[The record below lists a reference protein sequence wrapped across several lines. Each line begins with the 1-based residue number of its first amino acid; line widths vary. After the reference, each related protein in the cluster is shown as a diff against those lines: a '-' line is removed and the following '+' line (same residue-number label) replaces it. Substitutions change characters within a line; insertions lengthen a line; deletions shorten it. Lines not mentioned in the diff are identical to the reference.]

1 MKKIIYIFIGCL
13 LLTSCSGMLDIE
25 SHSAV
30 SPGSVTSQDL
40 SALRMGM
47 YNKVQNSPTR
57 ESYITF
63 DILGGDLTQSTGNA
77 KDLINSVLSSLN
89 SIVSNSWNGYYNAL
103 YQVNNVLSIV
113 ESLPESELRN
123 LIIGEAH
130 YFRAYIYHALVTR
143 WGGVPIQKVNTMEK
157 PFRDSEEAVWSF
169 IEEELQTAL
178 AFLGTSSSYYYVS
191 RDAAL
196 AYDKSGSRVLAAV
209 NGDFFA
215 KDGTPQGI
223 YYRNGTCLKG
233 TMTDN
238 VCTFFAITKN
248 KRAIIGSYDE
258 YDSYKE
264 NIQEAVGGRVRLMT
278 NGNVLPQ
285 TVTALEPRTAIG
297 VTDDNVVYI
306 LVADGRNFWYSNG
319 MRYAEMGAVM
329 KALGAKNAINL
340 DGGGSSTFIIRK
352 IAGFEDGRFA
362 IRNWPYDNGGVER
375 EVANGLLVVIDN

>member
-1 MKKIIYIFIGCL
+1 MKKLIYDSVLLLLGCL
-13 LLTSCSGMLDIE
+13 LWTACNNDE
-25 SHSAV
+25 
-30 SPGSVTSQDL
+30 
-40 SALRMGM
+40 
-47 YNKVQNSPTR
+47 
-57 ESYITF
+57 
-63 DILGGDLTQSTGNA
+63 DLTVFSTEGAKTELGQKIIAGSDGYVGQYFSDSTYTLAPGVQALEMKILSSTGLA
-77 KDLINSVLSSLN
+77 VKMFVLEVDLK
-89 SIVSNSWNGYYNAL
+89 
-103 YQVNNVLSIV
+103 
-113 ESLPESELRN
+113 
-123 LIIGEAH
+123 EAH
-130 YFRAYIYHALVTR
+130 L
-143 WGGVPIQKVNTMEK
+143 TMK
-157 PFRDSEEAVWSF
+157 ASSPNEEGKLKTKQQMT
-169 IEEELQTAL
+169 LQ
-178 AFLGTSSSYYYVS
+178 
-191 RDAAL
+191 AL

-362 IRNWPYDNGGVER
+362 IRNWSYDNGGVER
-375 EVANGLLVVIDN
+375 EVANGLLVVTDN

>member
-1 MKKIIYIFIGCL
+1 MKKLIYDSVLLLLGCL
-13 LLTSCSGMLDIE
+13 LWTACNNDE
-25 SHSAV
+25 
-30 SPGSVTSQDL
+30 
-40 SALRMGM
+40 
-47 YNKVQNSPTR
+47 
-57 ESYITF
+57 
-63 DILGGDLTQSTGNA
+63 DLTVFSTEGAKTELGQKIIAGSDGYVGQYFSDSTYTLAPGVQALEMKILSSTGLA
-77 KDLINSVLSSLN
+77 VKMFVLEVDLK
-89 SIVSNSWNGYYNAL
+89 
-103 YQVNNVLSIV
+103 
-113 ESLPESELRN
+113 
-123 LIIGEAH
+123 EAH
-130 YFRAYIYHALVTR
+130 L
-143 WGGVPIQKVNTMEK
+143 TMK
-157 PFRDSEEAVWSF
+157 ASSPNEEGKLKAKQQMT
-169 IEEELQTAL
+169 LQ
-178 AFLGTSSSYYYVS
+178 
-191 RDAAL
+191 AL

-375 EVANGLLVVIDN
+375 EVANGLLVVTDN

>member
-1 MKKIIYIFIGCL
+1 MKKLIYDSVLLLLVCL
-13 LLTSCSGMLDIE
+13 LWTACNNDE
-25 SHSAV
+25 
-30 SPGSVTSQDL
+30 
-40 SALRMGM
+40 
-47 YNKVQNSPTR
+47 
-57 ESYITF
+57 
-63 DILGGDLTQSTGNA
+63 DLTVFSTEGAKTELGQKIIAGSDGYVGQYFSDSTYTLAPGGQALEMKILSSTGLA
-77 KDLINSVLSSLN
+77 VKMFVLEVDLK
-89 SIVSNSWNGYYNAL
+89 
-103 YQVNNVLSIV
+103 
-113 ESLPESELRN
+113 
-123 LIIGEAH
+123 EAH
-130 YFRAYIYHALVTR
+130 L
-143 WGGVPIQKVNTMEK
+143 TMK
-157 PFRDSEEAVWSF
+157 ASSPNEEGKLKTKQQMT
-169 IEEELQTAL
+169 LQ
-178 AFLGTSSSYYYVS
+178 
-191 RDAAL
+191 AL

-375 EVANGLLVVIDN
+375 EVANGLLVVTDN

>member
-1 MKKIIYIFIGCL
+1 MKKLIYDSALLLLGCL
-13 LLTSCSGMLDIE
+13 LWTACNNDEDLTVFSTEGAKTELGQKIIAGSDGYVGQYFSDSTYTL
-25 SHSAV
+25 A
-30 SPGSVTSQDL
+30 PGVQALEMKIL
-40 SALRMGM
+40 SATGLAVKMF
-47 YNKVQNSPTR
+47 VL
-57 ESYITF
+57 EV
-63 DILGGDLTQSTGNA
+63 DL
-77 KDLINSVLSSLN
+77 K
-89 SIVSNSWNGYYNAL
+89 
-103 YQVNNVLSIV
+103 
-113 ESLPESELRN
+113 
-123 LIIGEAH
+123 EAH
-130 YFRAYIYHALVTR
+130 L
-143 WGGVPIQKVNTMEK
+143 TMK
-157 PFRDSEEAVWSF
+157 ASSPNEEGKLKTKQQMT
-169 IEEELQTAL
+169 LQ
-178 AFLGTSSSYYYVS
+178 
-191 RDAAL
+191 AL
-196 AYDKSGSRVLAAV
+196 AYDKPGRRVLAAV

-248 KRAIIGSYDE
+248 KKAIIGSYDE

-264 NIQEAVGGRVRLMT
+264 DIQEAVGGRVRLMT

-375 EVANGLLVVIDN
+375 EVANGLLVVTDN

>member
-1 MKKIIYIFIGCL
+1 MKKLIYDSVLLLLGCL
-13 LLTSCSGMLDIE
+13 LWTACNNDE
-25 SHSAV
+25 
-30 SPGSVTSQDL
+30 
-40 SALRMGM
+40 
-47 YNKVQNSPTR
+47 
-57 ESYITF
+57 
-63 DILGGDLTQSTGNA
+63 DLTVFSTEDAKTELGQKRIAGSDGYVGQYFSDSTYTLAPGVQALEMKILSSTGLA
-77 KDLINSVLSSLN
+77 VKMFVLEVDLK
-89 SIVSNSWNGYYNAL
+89 
-103 YQVNNVLSIV
+103 
-113 ESLPESELRN
+113 
-123 LIIGEAH
+123 EAH
-130 YFRAYIYHALVTR
+130 L
-143 WGGVPIQKVNTMEK
+143 TMK
-157 PFRDSEEAVWSF
+157 ASSPNEEGKLKTKQQMT
-169 IEEELQTAL
+169 LQ
-178 AFLGTSSSYYYVS
+178 
-191 RDAAL
+191 AL

-375 EVANGLLVVIDN
+375 EVANGLLVVTDN

>member
-1 MKKIIYIFIGCL
+1 MKKLIYDSVLLLLGCL
-13 LLTSCSGMLDIE
+13 LWTACNNDE
-25 SHSAV
+25 
-30 SPGSVTSQDL
+30 
-40 SALRMGM
+40 
-47 YNKVQNSPTR
+47 
-57 ESYITF
+57 
-63 DILGGDLTQSTGNA
+63 DLTVFSTEGAKTELGQKIIAGSDGYVGQYFSDSTYTLAPGVQALEMKILSSTGLA
-77 KDLINSVLSSLN
+77 VKMFVLEVDLK
-89 SIVSNSWNGYYNAL
+89 
-103 YQVNNVLSIV
+103 
-113 ESLPESELRN
+113 
-123 LIIGEAH
+123 EAH
-130 YFRAYIYHALVTR
+130 L
-143 WGGVPIQKVNTMEK
+143 TMK
-157 PFRDSEEAVWSF
+157 ASSPNEEGKLKTKQQMT
-169 IEEELQTAL
+169 LQ
-178 AFLGTSSSYYYVS
+178 
-191 RDAAL
+191 AL

-238 VCTFFAITKN
+238 VYTFFAITKN

-375 EVANGLLVVIDN
+375 EVANGLLVVTDN

>member
-1 MKKIIYIFIGCL
+1 MKKLIYDSVLLLLGCL
-13 LLTSCSGMLDIE
+13 LWTACNNDE
-25 SHSAV
+25 
-30 SPGSVTSQDL
+30 
-40 SALRMGM
+40 
-47 YNKVQNSPTR
+47 
-57 ESYITF
+57 
-63 DILGGDLTQSTGNA
+63 DLTVFSTEGAKTELGQKIIAGSDGYVGQYFSDSTYTLAPGVQALEMKILSSTGLA
-77 KDLINSVLSSLN
+77 VKMFVLEVDLK
-89 SIVSNSWNGYYNAL
+89 
-103 YQVNNVLSIV
+103 
-113 ESLPESELRN
+113 
-123 LIIGEAH
+123 EAH
-130 YFRAYIYHALVTR
+130 L
-143 WGGVPIQKVNTMEK
+143 TMK
-157 PFRDSEEAVWSF
+157 ASSPNEEGKLKTKQQMT
-169 IEEELQTAL
+169 LQ
-178 AFLGTSSSYYYVS
+178 
-191 RDAAL
+191 AL

-362 IRNWPYDNGGVER
+362 IRNWPYENGGVER
-375 EVANGLLVVIDN
+375 EVANGLLVVTDN

>member
-1 MKKIIYIFIGCL
+1 MKKLIYDSALLLLGCL
-13 LLTSCSGMLDIE
+13 LWTACNNDEDLTVFSTEGAKTELGQKIIAGSDGYVGQYFSDSTYTL
-25 SHSAV
+25 A
-30 SPGSVTSQDL
+30 PGVQALEMKIL
-40 SALRMGM
+40 SATGLAVKMF
-47 YNKVQNSPTR
+47 VL
-57 ESYITF
+57 EV
-63 DILGGDLTQSTGNA
+63 DL
-77 KDLINSVLSSLN
+77 K
-89 SIVSNSWNGYYNAL
+89 
-103 YQVNNVLSIV
+103 
-113 ESLPESELRN
+113 
-123 LIIGEAH
+123 EAH
-130 YFRAYIYHALVTR
+130 L
-143 WGGVPIQKVNTMEK
+143 TMK
-157 PFRDSEEAVWSF
+157 ASSPNEEGKLKTKQQMT
-169 IEEELQTAL
+169 LQ
-178 AFLGTSSSYYYVS
+178 
-191 RDAAL
+191 AL
-196 AYDKSGSRVLAAV
+196 AYDKPGSRVLAAV

-223 YYRNGTCLKG
+223 YYWNGTCLKG

-248 KRAIIGSYDE
+248 KKAIIGSYDE

-264 NIQEAVGGRVRLMT
+264 DIQEAVGGRVRLMT

-375 EVANGLLVVIDN
+375 EVANGLLVVTDN

>member
-1 MKKIIYIFIGCL
+1 MKKLIYDSALLLLGCL
-13 LLTSCSGMLDIE
+13 LWTACNNDEDLTVFSTEGAKTELGQKIIAGSDGYVGQYFSDSTYTL
-25 SHSAV
+25 A
-30 SPGSVTSQDL
+30 PGVQALEMKIL
-40 SALRMGM
+40 SATGLAVKMF
-47 YNKVQNSPTR
+47 VL
-57 ESYITF
+57 EV
-63 DILGGDLTQSTGNA
+63 DL
-77 KDLINSVLSSLN
+77 K
-89 SIVSNSWNGYYNAL
+89 
-103 YQVNNVLSIV
+103 
-113 ESLPESELRN
+113 
-123 LIIGEAH
+123 EAH
-130 YFRAYIYHALVTR
+130 L
-143 WGGVPIQKVNTMEK
+143 TMK
-157 PFRDSEEAVWSF
+157 ASSPNEEGKLKTKQQMT
-169 IEEELQTAL
+169 LQ
-178 AFLGTSSSYYYVS
+178 
-191 RDAAL
+191 AL
-196 AYDKSGSRVLAAV
+196 AYDKPGSRVLAAV

-248 KRAIIGSYDE
+248 KKAIIGSYDE

-264 NIQEAVGGRVRLMT
+264 DIQEAVGGRVRLMT

-329 KALGAKNAINL
+329 KALGSKNAINL

-375 EVANGLLVVIDN
+375 EVANGLLVVTDN

>member
-1 MKKIIYIFIGCL
+1 MKKLIYDSVLLLLGCL
-13 LLTSCSGMLDIE
+13 LWTACNNDE
-25 SHSAV
+25 
-30 SPGSVTSQDL
+30 
-40 SALRMGM
+40 
-47 YNKVQNSPTR
+47 
-57 ESYITF
+57 
-63 DILGGDLTQSTGNA
+63 DLTVFSTEGAKTELGQKIIAGSDGYVGQYFSDSTYTLAPGVQALEMKILSSTGLA
-77 KDLINSVLSSLN
+77 VKMFVLEVDLK
-89 SIVSNSWNGYYNAL
+89 
-103 YQVNNVLSIV
+103 
-113 ESLPESELRN
+113 
-123 LIIGEAH
+123 EAH
-130 YFRAYIYHALVTR
+130 L
-143 WGGVPIQKVNTMEK
+143 TMK
-157 PFRDSEEAVWSF
+157 ASSPNEEGKLKTKQQMT
-169 IEEELQTAL
+169 LQ
-178 AFLGTSSSYYYVS
+178 
-191 RDAAL
+191 AL

-248 KRAIIGSYDE
+248 KKAIIGSYDE

-319 MRYAEMGAVM
+319 LRYAEMGAVM

-375 EVANGLLVVIDN
+375 EVANGLLVVTDN

>member
-1 MKKIIYIFIGCL
+1 MKKLIYDSVLLLLGCL
-13 LLTSCSGMLDIE
+13 LWTACNNDE
-25 SHSAV
+25 
-30 SPGSVTSQDL
+30 
-40 SALRMGM
+40 
-47 YNKVQNSPTR
+47 
-57 ESYITF
+57 
-63 DILGGDLTQSTGNA
+63 DLTVFSTEGAKTELGQKIIAGSDGYVGQYFSDSTYTLAPGVQALEMKILSSTGLA
-77 KDLINSVLSSLN
+77 VKMFVLEVDLK
-89 SIVSNSWNGYYNAL
+89 
-103 YQVNNVLSIV
+103 
-113 ESLPESELRN
+113 
-123 LIIGEAH
+123 EAH
-130 YFRAYIYHALVTR
+130 L
-143 WGGVPIQKVNTMEK
+143 TMK
-157 PFRDSEEAVWSF
+157 ASSPDEEGKLKTKQQMT
-169 IEEELQTAL
+169 LQ
-178 AFLGTSSSYYYVS
+178 
-191 RDAAL
+191 AL
-196 AYDKSGSRVLAAV
+196 AYDKLGSRVLAAV

-248 KRAIIGSYDE
+248 KKAIIGSYDE

-340 DGGGSSTFIIRK
+340 DGGGSSTFIIRR
-352 IAGFEDGRFA
+352 IAGFEDGRFV

-375 EVANGLLVVIDN
+375 EVANGLLIVTDN

>member
-1 MKKIIYIFIGCL
+1 MKKLIYDSALLLLGCL
-13 LLTSCSGMLDIE
+13 LWTACNNDEDLTVFSTEGAKTELGQKIIAGSDGYVGQYFSDSTYTL
-25 SHSAV
+25 A
-30 SPGSVTSQDL
+30 PGVQALEMRIL
-40 SALRMGM
+40 SATGLAVKMF
-47 YNKVQNSPTR
+47 VL
-57 ESYITF
+57 EV
-63 DILGGDLTQSTGNA
+63 DL
-77 KDLINSVLSSLN
+77 K
-89 SIVSNSWNGYYNAL
+89 
-103 YQVNNVLSIV
+103 
-113 ESLPESELRN
+113 
-123 LIIGEAH
+123 EAH
-130 YFRAYIYHALVTR
+130 L
-143 WGGVPIQKVNTMEK
+143 TMK
-157 PFRDSEEAVWSF
+157 ASSPNEEGKLKTKQQMT
-169 IEEELQTAL
+169 LQ
-178 AFLGTSSSYYYVS
+178 
-191 RDAAL
+191 AL
-196 AYDKSGSRVLAAV
+196 AYDKPGSRVLAAV

-248 KRAIIGSYDE
+248 KKAIIGSYDE

-264 NIQEAVGGRVRLMT
+264 DIQEAVGGRVRLMT

-375 EVANGLLVVIDN
+375 EVANGLLVVSVI

>member
-1 MKKIIYIFIGCL
+1 MKKLIYDSALLLLGCL
-13 LLTSCSGMLDIE
+13 LWTACNNDEDLTVFSTEGAKTELGQKIIAGSDGYVGQYFSDSTYTL
-25 SHSAV
+25 A
-30 SPGSVTSQDL
+30 PGVQALEMKIL
-40 SALRMGM
+40 SATGLAVKMF
-47 YNKVQNSPTR
+47 VL
-57 ESYITF
+57 EV
-63 DILGGDLTQSTGNA
+63 DL
-77 KDLINSVLSSLN
+77 K
-89 SIVSNSWNGYYNAL
+89 
-103 YQVNNVLSIV
+103 
-113 ESLPESELRN
+113 
-123 LIIGEAH
+123 EAH
-130 YFRAYIYHALVTR
+130 L
-143 WGGVPIQKVNTMEK
+143 TMK
-157 PFRDSEEAVWSF
+157 ASSPNEEGKLKTKQQMT
-169 IEEELQTAL
+169 LQ
-178 AFLGTSSSYYYVS
+178 
-191 RDAAL
+191 AL
-196 AYDKSGSRVLAAV
+196 AYDKPGSRVLAAV

-248 KRAIIGSYDE
+248 KKAIIGSYDE

>member
-1 MKKIIYIFIGCL
+1 MKKLIYDSVLLLLGCL
-13 LLTSCSGMLDIE
+13 LWTTCNNDE
-25 SHSAV
+25 
-30 SPGSVTSQDL
+30 
-40 SALRMGM
+40 
-47 YNKVQNSPTR
+47 
-57 ESYITF
+57 
-63 DILGGDLTQSTGNA
+63 DLTVFSTEGAKTELGQKIIAGSDGYVGQYFSDSTYTLAPGVQALEMKILSSTGLA
-77 KDLINSVLSSLN
+77 VKMFVLEVDLK
-89 SIVSNSWNGYYNAL
+89 
-103 YQVNNVLSIV
+103 
-113 ESLPESELRN
+113 
-123 LIIGEAH
+123 EAH
-130 YFRAYIYHALVTR
+130 L
-143 WGGVPIQKVNTMEK
+143 TMK
-157 PFRDSEEAVWSF
+157 ASSPNEEGKLKTKQQMT
-169 IEEELQTAL
+169 LQ
-178 AFLGTSSSYYYVS
+178 
-191 RDAAL
+191 AL

-375 EVANGLLVVIDN
+375 EVANGLLVVTDN

>member
-1 MKKIIYIFIGCL
+1 MKKLIYDSALLLLGCL
-13 LLTSCSGMLDIE
+13 LWTACNNDEDLTVFSTEGAKTELGQKIIAGSDGYVGQYFSDSTYTL
-25 SHSAV
+25 A
-30 SPGSVTSQDL
+30 PGVQALEMKIL
-40 SALRMGM
+40 SATGLAVKMF
-47 YNKVQNSPTR
+47 VF
-57 ESYITF
+57 EV
-63 DILGGDLTQSTGNA
+63 DL
-77 KDLINSVLSSLN
+77 K
-89 SIVSNSWNGYYNAL
+89 
-103 YQVNNVLSIV
+103 
-113 ESLPESELRN
+113 
-123 LIIGEAH
+123 EAH
-130 YFRAYIYHALVTR
+130 L
-143 WGGVPIQKVNTMEK
+143 TMK
-157 PFRDSEEAVWSF
+157 ASSPNEEGKLKTKQQMT
-169 IEEELQTAL
+169 LQ
-178 AFLGTSSSYYYVS
+178 
-191 RDAAL
+191 AL
-196 AYDKSGSRVLAAV
+196 AYDKPGSRVLAAV

-248 KRAIIGSYDE
+248 KKAIIGSYDE

-264 NIQEAVGGRVRLMT
+264 DIQEAVGGRVRLMT

>member
-1 MKKIIYIFIGCL
+1 MIPIVYTYFKEINDEKLIYDSVLLLLGCL
-13 LLTSCSGMLDIE
+13 LWTACNNDE
-25 SHSAV
+25 
-30 SPGSVTSQDL
+30 
-40 SALRMGM
+40 
-47 YNKVQNSPTR
+47 
-57 ESYITF
+57 
-63 DILGGDLTQSTGNA
+63 DLTVFSTEGAKTELGQKIIAGSDGYVGQYFSDSTYTLAPGVQALEMKILSSTGLA
-77 KDLINSVLSSLN
+77 VKMFVLEVDLK
-89 SIVSNSWNGYYNAL
+89 
-103 YQVNNVLSIV
+103 
-113 ESLPESELRN
+113 
-123 LIIGEAH
+123 EAH
-130 YFRAYIYHALVTR
+130 L
-143 WGGVPIQKVNTMEK
+143 TMK
-157 PFRDSEEAVWSF
+157 ASSPNEEGKLKTKQQMT
-169 IEEELQTAL
+169 LQ
-178 AFLGTSSSYYYVS
+178 
-191 RDAAL
+191 AL

-375 EVANGLLVVIDN
+375 EVANGLLVVTDN

>member
-1 MKKIIYIFIGCL
+1 MKKLIYDSVLLLLGCL
-13 LLTSCSGMLDIE
+13 LWTACNNDE
-25 SHSAV
+25 
-30 SPGSVTSQDL
+30 
-40 SALRMGM
+40 
-47 YNKVQNSPTR
+47 
-57 ESYITF
+57 
-63 DILGGDLTQSTGNA
+63 DLTVFSTEGAKTELGQKIIAGRDGYVGQYFSDSTYTLAPGVQALEMKILSSTGLA
-77 KDLINSVLSSLN
+77 VKMFVLEVDLK
-89 SIVSNSWNGYYNAL
+89 
-103 YQVNNVLSIV
+103 
-113 ESLPESELRN
+113 
-123 LIIGEAH
+123 EAH
-130 YFRAYIYHALVTR
+130 L
-143 WGGVPIQKVNTMEK
+143 TMK
-157 PFRDSEEAVWSF
+157 ASSPNEEGKLKTKQQMT
-169 IEEELQTAL
+169 LQ
-178 AFLGTSSSYYYVS
+178 
-191 RDAAL
+191 AL

-375 EVANGLLVVIDN
+375 EVANGLLVVTDN

>member
-1 MKKIIYIFIGCL
+1 MKKLIYDSAILLLGCL
-13 LLTSCSGMLDIE
+13 LWTACNNDEDLTVFSTEGAKTELGQKIIAGSDGYVGQYFSDSTYTL
-25 SHSAV
+25 A
-30 SPGSVTSQDL
+30 PGVQALEMKIL
-40 SALRMGM
+40 SATGLAVKMF
-47 YNKVQNSPTR
+47 VL
-57 ESYITF
+57 EV
-63 DILGGDLTQSTGNA
+63 DL
-77 KDLINSVLSSLN
+77 K
-89 SIVSNSWNGYYNAL
+89 
-103 YQVNNVLSIV
+103 
-113 ESLPESELRN
+113 
-123 LIIGEAH
+123 EAH
-130 YFRAYIYHALVTR
+130 L
-143 WGGVPIQKVNTMEK
+143 TMK
-157 PFRDSEEAVWSF
+157 ASSPNEEGKLKTKQQMT
-169 IEEELQTAL
+169 LQ
-178 AFLGTSSSYYYVS
+178 
-191 RDAAL
+191 AL
-196 AYDKSGSRVLAAV
+196 AYDKPGSRVLAAV

-248 KRAIIGSYDE
+248 KKAIIGSYDE

-264 NIQEAVGGRVRLMT
+264 DIQEAVGGRVRLMT

-375 EVANGLLVVIDN
+375 EVANGLLVVTDN

>member
-1 MKKIIYIFIGCL
+1 MKKLIYDSALLLLGCL
-13 LLTSCSGMLDIE
+13 LWTACNNDE
-25 SHSAV
+25 
-30 SPGSVTSQDL
+30 
-40 SALRMGM
+40 
-47 YNKVQNSPTR
+47 
-57 ESYITF
+57 
-63 DILGGDLTQSTGNA
+63 DLTVFSTEGAKTELGQKIIAGSDGYVGQYFSDSTYTLAPGVQALEMKILSSTGLA
-77 KDLINSVLSSLN
+77 VKMFVLEVDLK
-89 SIVSNSWNGYYNAL
+89 
-103 YQVNNVLSIV
+103 
-113 ESLPESELRN
+113 
-123 LIIGEAH
+123 EAH
-130 YFRAYIYHALVTR
+130 L
-143 WGGVPIQKVNTMEK
+143 TMK
-157 PFRDSEEAVWSF
+157 ASSPNEEGKLKTKQQMT
-169 IEEELQTAL
+169 LQ
-178 AFLGTSSSYYYVS
+178 
-191 RDAAL
+191 AL
-196 AYDKSGSRVLAAV
+196 AYDKPGSRVLAAV

-248 KRAIIGSYDE
+248 KKAIIGSYDE

-264 NIQEAVGGRVRLMT
+264 DIQEAVGGRVRLMT

-375 EVANGLLVVIDN
+375 EVANGLLVVADN

>member
-1 MKKIIYIFIGCL
+1 MKKLIYDSALLLLGCL
-13 LLTSCSGMLDIE
+13 LWTACNNDEDLTVFSTEGAKTELGQKIIAGSDGYVGQYFSDSTYTL
-25 SHSAV
+25 A
-30 SPGSVTSQDL
+30 PGVQALEMKIL
-40 SALRMGM
+40 SATGLAVKMF
-47 YNKVQNSPTR
+47 VL
-57 ESYITF
+57 EV
-63 DILGGDLTQSTGNA
+63 DL
-77 KDLINSVLSSLN
+77 K
-89 SIVSNSWNGYYNAL
+89 
-103 YQVNNVLSIV
+103 
-113 ESLPESELRN
+113 
-123 LIIGEAH
+123 EAH
-130 YFRAYIYHALVTR
+130 L
-143 WGGVPIQKVNTMEK
+143 TMK
-157 PFRDSEEAVWSF
+157 ASSPNEEGKLKTKQQMT
-169 IEEELQTAL
+169 LQ
-178 AFLGTSSSYYYVS
+178 
-191 RDAAL
+191 AL
-196 AYDKSGSRVLAAV
+196 AYDKPGSRVLAAV

-238 VCTFFAITKN
+238 VCTFFAIMKN
-248 KRAIIGSYDE
+248 KKAIIGSYDE

-264 NIQEAVGGRVRLMT
+264 DIQEAVGGRVRLMT

-375 EVANGLLVVIDN
+375 EVANGLLVVTDN

>member
-1 MKKIIYIFIGCL
+1 MKKLIYDSVLLLLGCL
-13 LLTSCSGMLDIE
+13 LWTACNNDE
-25 SHSAV
+25 
-30 SPGSVTSQDL
+30 
-40 SALRMGM
+40 
-47 YNKVQNSPTR
+47 
-57 ESYITF
+57 
-63 DILGGDLTQSTGNA
+63 DLTVFSTEGAKTELGQKIIAGSDGYVGQYFSDSTYTLAPGVQALEMKILSSTGLA
-77 KDLINSVLSSLN
+77 VKMFVLEVDLK
-89 SIVSNSWNGYYNAL
+89 
-103 YQVNNVLSIV
+103 
-113 ESLPESELRN
+113 
-123 LIIGEAH
+123 EAH
-130 YFRAYIYHALVTR
+130 L
-143 WGGVPIQKVNTMEK
+143 TMK
-157 PFRDSEEAVWSF
+157 ASSPNEEGKLKTKQQMT
-169 IEEELQTAL
+169 LQ
-178 AFLGTSSSYYYVS
+178 
-191 RDAAL
+191 AL

-340 DGGGSSTFIIRK
+340 DGGGSSTFIICK
-352 IAGFEDGRFA
+352 IAGFENGRFA

-375 EVANGLLVVIDN
+375 EVANGLLVVTDN

>member
-1 MKKIIYIFIGCL
+1 MKKLIYDSVLLLLGCL
-13 LLTSCSGMLDIE
+13 LWTACNNDE
-25 SHSAV
+25 
-30 SPGSVTSQDL
+30 
-40 SALRMGM
+40 
-47 YNKVQNSPTR
+47 
-57 ESYITF
+57 
-63 DILGGDLTQSTGNA
+63 DLTVFSTEGAKTELGQKIIAGSDGYVGQYFSDSTYTLAPGVQALEMKILSSTGLA
-77 KDLINSVLSSLN
+77 VKMFVLEVDLK
-89 SIVSNSWNGYYNAL
+89 
-103 YQVNNVLSIV
+103 
-113 ESLPESELRN
+113 
-123 LIIGEAH
+123 EAH
-130 YFRAYIYHALVTR
+130 L
-143 WGGVPIQKVNTMEK
+143 TMK
-157 PFRDSEEAVWSF
+157 ASSPNEEGKLKTKQQMT
-169 IEEELQTAL
+169 LQ
-178 AFLGTSSSYYYVS
+178 
-191 RDAAL
+191 AL

-362 IRNWPYDNGGVER
+362 LRNWPYDNGGVER
-375 EVANGLLVVIDN
+375 EVANGLLVVTDN

>member
-1 MKKIIYIFIGCL
+1 MKKLIYDSALLLLGCL
-13 LLTSCSGMLDIE
+13 LWTACNNDEDLTVFSTEGAKTELGQKIIAGSDGYVGQYFSDSTYTL
-25 SHSAV
+25 A
-30 SPGSVTSQDL
+30 PGVQALEMKIL
-40 SALRMGM
+40 SATGLAVKMFVLEVDLKEANLTM
-47 YNKVQNSPTR
+47 KASSP
-57 ESYITF
+57 
-63 DILGGDLTQSTGNA
+63 N
-77 KDLINSVLSSLN
+77 
-89 SIVSNSWNGYYNAL
+89 
-103 YQVNNVLSIV
+103 
-113 ESLPESELRN
+113 
-123 LIIGEAH
+123 
-130 YFRAYIYHALVTR
+130 
-143 WGGVPIQKVNTMEK
+143 
-157 PFRDSEEAVWSF
+157 EEGKLKTKQQMT
-169 IEEELQTAL
+169 LQ
-178 AFLGTSSSYYYVS
+178 
-191 RDAAL
+191 AL
-196 AYDKSGSRVLAAV
+196 AYDKPGSRVLAAV

-248 KRAIIGSYDE
+248 KKAIIGSYDE

-264 NIQEAVGGRVRLMT
+264 DIQEAVGGRVRLMT

-375 EVANGLLVVIDN
+375 EVANGLLVVTDN

>member
-1 MKKIIYIFIGCL
+1 MKKLIYDSALLLLGCL
-13 LLTSCSGMLDIE
+13 LWTACNNDEDLTVFSTEGAKTELGQKIIAGSDGYVGQYFSDSTYTL
-25 SHSAV
+25 A
-30 SPGSVTSQDL
+30 PGVQALEMKIL
-40 SALRMGM
+40 SATGLAVKMF
-47 YNKVQNSPTR
+47 VL
-57 ESYITF
+57 EV
-63 DILGGDLTQSTGNA
+63 DL
-77 KDLINSVLSSLN
+77 K
-89 SIVSNSWNGYYNAL
+89 
-103 YQVNNVLSIV
+103 
-113 ESLPESELRN
+113 
-123 LIIGEAH
+123 EAH
-130 YFRAYIYHALVTR
+130 L
-143 WGGVPIQKVNTMEK
+143 TMK
-157 PFRDSEEAVWSF
+157 ASSPNEEGKLKTKQQMT
-169 IEEELQTAL
+169 LQ
-178 AFLGTSSSYYYVS
+178 
-191 RDAAL
+191 AL
-196 AYDKSGSRVLAAV
+196 AYDKPGSRVLAAV

-248 KRAIIGSYDE
+248 KKAIIGSYDE

-264 NIQEAVGGRVRLMT
+264 DIQEAVGGRVRLMT

>member
-1 MKKIIYIFIGCL
+1 MKKLIYDSALLLLGCL
-13 LLTSCSGMLDIE
+13 LWTACNNDEDLTVFSTEGAKTELGQKIIAGSDGYVGQYFSDSTYTL
-25 SHSAV
+25 A
-30 SPGSVTSQDL
+30 PGVQALEMKIL
-40 SALRMGM
+40 SATGLAVKMF
-47 YNKVQNSPTR
+47 VL
-57 ESYITF
+57 EV
-63 DILGGDLTQSTGNA
+63 DL
-77 KDLINSVLSSLN
+77 K
-89 SIVSNSWNGYYNAL
+89 
-103 YQVNNVLSIV
+103 
-113 ESLPESELRN
+113 
-123 LIIGEAH
+123 EAH
-130 YFRAYIYHALVTR
+130 L
-143 WGGVPIQKVNTMEK
+143 TMK
-157 PFRDSEEAVWSF
+157 ASSPNEEGKLKTKQQMT
-169 IEEELQTAL
+169 LQ
-178 AFLGTSSSYYYVS
+178 
-191 RDAAL
+191 AL
-196 AYDKSGSRVLAAV
+196 AYDKPGSRVLAAV

-248 KRAIIGSYDE
+248 KKAIIGSYDE

-264 NIQEAVGGRVRLMT
+264 DIQEAVGGRVRLMT

-340 DGGGSSTFIIRK
+340 DGGGSSTFIIHK

-375 EVANGLLVVIDN
+375 EVANGLLVVTDN